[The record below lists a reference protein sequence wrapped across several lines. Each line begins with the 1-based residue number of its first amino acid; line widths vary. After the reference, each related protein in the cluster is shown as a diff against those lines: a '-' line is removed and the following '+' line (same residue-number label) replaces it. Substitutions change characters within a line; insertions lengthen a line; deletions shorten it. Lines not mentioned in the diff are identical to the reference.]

1 MKKNQFLLV
10 SLFLIASLL
19 VPAVTGDT
27 QTRSGT
33 SSQTLTSSLFVPSA
47 SAEDSESGQEPA
59 ANAENPE
66 NETPAPEIPEENL
79 LPEDPQIMA
88 HSAILVDLNSGGIL
102 YGKNE
107 HEKAYPASLTK
118 IMTAL
123 LVLDAVS
130 EGRLSMEQ
138 EITASGV
145 VQSVP
150 AGSSTANPALKEGE
164 IMTVRNLLYC
174 LLVKSANESA
184 DVLAE
189 AVSGSVSDF
198 VDLMNQKAQELGC
211 ENTHFVN
218 PHGFHNYDH
227 YTTAWDISVITRAAM
242 KYPDFMTICDTV
254 NITIPATNLS
264 PQRTGWNTNA
274 LRSRWTYGDKY
285 INPEAH
291 GVKTGSTNEA
301 GYCLVSTAERGRMHV
316 LSVVM
321 GAERVTED
329 NGSVTVR
336 SFSETTR
343 LFNWGFDNF
352 RYATILEPEIPIQ
365 EIPVDLSK
373 TDYVVAISSDAV
385 EALIPA
391 KLSGD
396 KMEKVITFDDEIL
409 TAPVEAGQHLGAL
422 ELRYKGVTYGK
433 SDLQALSGAEASQW
447 KVALRRVEEFVRR
460 PIVIG
465 VGGAVLLAAAI
476 LGIRSLIF
484 SRNRYRYGHAVS
496 NSRGGYTGNKKRR

>member
-1 MKKNQFLLV
+1 MKKNQFLLIA
-10 SLFLIASLL
+10 LYLIAALL
-19 VPAVTGDT
+19 IPSVAGAGPYAGP
-27 QTRSGT
+27 SGPLAAT
-33 SSQTLTSSLFVPSA
+33 NALFVPL
-47 SAEDSESGQEPA
+47 A
-59 ANAENPE
+59 AAENAADQPE
-66 NETPAPEIPEENL
+66 TNPDETPVSTEEPNL
-79 LPEDPQIMA
+79 LPEDPNILA
-88 HSAILVDLNSGGIL
+88 HAALLVDLNDHGKIL

-107 HEKAYPASLTK
+107 HERAYPASLTK

-123 LVLDAVS
+123 LVFDAVAD
-130 EGRLSMEQ
+130 GQLSMDQ
-138 EITASGV
+138 EITASGI
-145 VQSVP
+145 VQTVP

-174 LLVKSANESA
+174 LLVKSANEAA

-189 AVSGSVSDF
+189 AVSGSVSAF
-198 VDLMNQKAQELGC
+198 VEAMNAKAEELGC

-218 PHGFHNYDH
+218 PHGFHNHDH
-227 YTTAWDISVITRAAM
+227 YTTAWDVSLMTRAAM

-264 PQRTGWNTNA
+264 GQRTGWNTNA

-321 GAERVTED
+321 GADRVTED

-352 RYATILEPEIPIQ
+352 HYATILEQEIPIQ
-365 EIPVDLSK
+365 EVPVDLSK
-373 TDYVVAISSDAV
+373 TDHIVAISSNAV

-396 KMEKVITFDDEIL
+396 NMEKMIQLDDEIL
-409 TAPVEAGQHLGAL
+409 TAPVEAGQHLGTL

-433 SDLQALSGAEASQW
+433 ADLLALYGAEASQW
-447 KVALRRVEEFVRR
+447 MVALRRAEEFVKR
-460 PIVIG
+460 PVVMG
-465 VGGAVLLAAAI
+465 AGGAVLLAAVA
-476 LGIRSLIF
+476 LGIRSVITG
-484 SRNRYRYGHAVS
+484 RNRYRYGHAS
-496 NSRGGYTGNKKRR
+496 SASRAGYTGKKRR